1 MKRIMRQT
9 CWTAALWVLML
20 ATGGRAATVPADQA
34 VQVTTAWSANGVHPG
49 GTIALAVVLDIAPP
63 YHVNPHKPDADYLI
77 PTVVKVADHAM
88 IATGEAQYPAGHV
101 VTLDYGAGSQKLTA
115 YEGKAVVYIPMIAK
129 PQAAEG
135 EQTIAV
141 NVSWQACD
149 EHTCYPPEKR
159 ELRVT
164 LPVVGTG
171 ETVTPMNAA
180 LFAGLDAAG
189 FAMVGG
195 SASAKPQ
202 AASPSGGAE
211 FSFFGSSFTVNTSG
225 VFGAGMVLLL
235 ALVAGFFLNFTPCVL
250 PVVPIKVMSL
260 QKHAGDHARSLAL
273 GLTFSLGI
281 VACFAA
287 LGLLAAGL
295 SLQWGQLF
303 SYAWFSVG
311 LGVILLVMGLGMWGL
326 FTTSLPQWVYQIT
339 PRNDTLS
346 GSFGFGVLTAVLSTP
361 CTGPLFAG
369 ALVWALKQPAW
380 LSLSV
385 FIAMGVGMA
394 LPYLILT
401 AKPRW
406 IDKLPRTGPGS
417 ELIKQVMGLLLIA
430 VAIYF
435 IGYAGKP
442 WWGDAH
448 WYAVSAVVIGAMVY
462 MMVCVVRITKRTM
475 PRLMTGVMALLIG
488 AGMVVIA
495 GAALAKPLWT
505 PYSPEL
511 FEQARQA
518 GRIVVV
524 EFTADWCFNCKT
536 LEVTVLDKPR
546 VIERLSGKDVT
557 ALRVDLTSSGNARGW
572 ALLRDMGSTGVPLTA
587 IYRPGNDEPIK
598 LTSFYTVNALLDAMD
613 GRR

>member
-1 MKRIMRQT
+1 MKRMMRQT
-9 CWTAALWVLML
+9 CWTAAIWVLML
-20 ATGGRAATVPADQA
+20 ATGGRAANVPADQA
-34 VQVTTAWSANGVHPG
+34 VKVTTAWSANGVHPG
-49 GTIALAVVLDIAPP
+49 GTIALAVVLDIETP
-63 YHVNPHKPDADYLI
+63 YHVNANPAGKYLI
-77 PTVVKVADHAM
+77 PTVVEIETNPA
-88 IATGEAQYPAGHV
+88 IATGDVQYPAGHV
-101 VTLDYGAGSQKLTA
+101 LTFDYGAGAQKLTV
-115 YEGKAVVYIPMIAK
+115 YEGRTIIYVPVSAK
-129 PQAAEG
+129 SPPEAAAG
-135 EQTIAV
+135 ELEMTV

-159 ELRVT
+159 QVT
-164 LPVVGTG
+164 VKLPVVDVSQQIVPLNG
-171 ETVTPMNAA
+171 E
-180 LFAGLDAAG
+180 LFAGFNAEG
-189 FAMVGG
+189 FA
-195 SASAKPQ
+195 KPR
-202 AASPSGGAE
+202 AAPYSGASGGAE

-235 ALVAGFFLNFTPCVL
+235 AMVAGFFLNFTPCVL
-250 PVVPIKVMSL
+250 PVVPIKVLSL

-281 VACFAA
+281 VACFAV

-311 LGVILLVMGLGMWGL
+311 LGVLLLVLGLGMWGL

-346 GSFGFGVLTAVLSTP
+346 GSFGFGILTAVLSTP

-401 AKPRW
+401 AKPGW

-448 WYAVSAVVIGAMVY
+448 WYAVSAVVIGAMLY
-462 MMVCVVRITKRTM
+462 MMVRVVRITKRAM

-495 GAALAKPLWT
+495 AAALAKPLWT

-546 VIERLSGKDVT
+546 VIERLAGKDVT

-572 ALLRDMGSTGVPLTA
+572 ALLRDLGSTGVPLTA
-587 IYRPGNDEPIK
+587 IYQPGETEPIM
-598 LTSFYTVNALLDAMD
+598 LTSFYTANALLDAIN

>member
-9 CWTAALWVLML
+9 CWTAALCVLML
-20 ATGGRAATVPADQA
+20 ATGGRAANVPADQA
-34 VQVTTAWSANGVHPG
+34 VKVTTAWSANGVHPG
-49 GTIALAVVLDIAPP
+49 GTIALAVMLDIAPP
-63 YHVNPHKPDADYLI
+63 YHVNANPAGKYLI
-77 PTVVKVADHAM
+77 PTVVEIEANQA
-88 IATGEAQYPAGHV
+88 IETGDVQYPAGQV
-101 VTLDYGAGSQKLTA
+101 LTFDYGAGAQKLTV
-115 YEGKAVVYIPMIAK
+115 YEGRTVVYVPVIAK
-129 PQAAEG
+129 PQAAAGDLEL
-135 EQTIAV
+135 TV

-149 EHTCYPPEKR
+149 EHTCYPPAKR
-159 ELRVT
+159 EVT
-164 LPVVGTG
+164 VKLPVVDVSQQIVPLNG
-171 ETVTPMNAA
+171 E
-180 LFAGLDAAG
+180 LFAGFNAEG
-189 FAMVGG
+189 F
-195 SASAKPQ
+195 AKPQ
-202 AASPSGGAE
+202 AAPYSGASGGAE

-235 ALVAGFFLNFTPCVL
+235 AMVAGFFLNFTPCVL

-281 VACFAA
+281 VACFAV

-346 GSFGFGVLTAVLSTP
+346 GSFGFGILTAVLSTP

-401 AKPRW
+401 AKPGW

-448 WYAVSAVVIGAMVY
+448 WYAVSAVVIGAMLY
-462 MMVCVVRITKRTM
+462 MMVRVVRITQRVM

-495 GAALAKPLWT
+495 AAALAKPLWT

-518 GRIVVV
+518 GRVVVV

-546 VIERLSGKDVT
+546 VIERLAGKDVT
-557 ALRVDLTSSGNARGW
+557 ALRVDLTSSSNARGW
-572 ALLRDMGSTGVPLTA
+572 ALLRDLGSTGVPLTA
-587 IYRPGNDEPIK
+587 IYQPGENEPIK
-598 LTSFYTVNALLDAMD
+598 LTSFYTVNALLDAIN